1 MKERPHDLSRTADAH
16 VAPDDDCIARD
27 PLRALRPLE
36 RLRLL
41 ADEGSL
47 QLIRSDVQSER
58 MGEKAR
64 PGDGVVAGSLRIA
77 GRPVFCFAQDAAYAG
92 GSLGAQHADTIVR
105 VQRLARQARLPVIG
119 FVESGGA
126 RMQEGLAALNG
137 YARMF
142 AEHVGM
148 SGRIPQISVI
158 TGASAGGGCYSP
170 ALTDFVVMT
179 DAASMF
185 LTGPGVVREVT
196 GEDVTARQ
204 LGGPAVHARN
214 GVSHFTVA
222 TDIDAIFVVRQ
233 LLTYL
238 PASAWASPPT
248 ALPAEPAGPDPGGVV
263 PIEGRRAYDMRDA
276 IDGIVDADS
285 LLEYAREWAPNLVTA
300 FARIDGATVGVV
312 ANQPRHLGGV
322 IDADASQ
329 KGARFVRT
337 CNAFGIPLV
346 VLVDTPGF
354 LPGSTQEAIGVIRH
368 GAKLLHAFAEA
379 TVPRFTVVLRK
390 AFGGAY
396 ITMNSKDLGAD
407 LYLAWTRAE
416 LGIMGADQ
424 AVGVVHRR
432 TLAAAGDPAG
442 ERRRLADAYA
452 VEHLT
457 AQAAARMGAV
467 DAVIRPAET
476 REPAATGNIPL

>member
-1 MKERPHDLSRTADAH
+1 
-16 VAPDDDCIARD
+16 
-27 PLRALRPLE
+27 
-36 RLRLL
+36 
-41 ADEGSL
+41 
-47 QLIRSDVQSER
+47 

-64 PGDGVVAGSLRIA
+64 AGDGVVGGSLRIG
-77 GRPVFCFAQDAAYAG
+77 GRPVFCFAQDATYAG

-105 VQRLARQARLPVIG
+105 VQRLARQARVPVIG

-137 YARMF
+137 YARIF
-142 AEHVGM
+142 SEHVAM
-148 SGRIPQISVI
+148 SGRVPQISVI

-185 LTGPGVVREVT
+185 LTGPSVVREVT
-196 GEDVTARQ
+196 GEDVSARD
-204 LGGPAVHARN
+204 LGGPAVHGRN
-214 GVSHFTVA
+214 GVCQFSVP
-222 TDIDAIFVVRQ
+222 TDIDAIFLVRQ

-238 PASAWASPPT
+238 PASAWDAAPV
-248 ALPAEPAGPDPGGVV
+248 ALAADPAGPDPGGTV
-263 PIEGRRAYDMRDA
+263 PLDGRRAYDVRDA
-276 IDGIVDADS
+276 IDGIVDAES
-285 LLEYAREWAPNLVTA
+285 LLESAPRWAPNLVTA
-300 FARIDGATVGVV
+300 FARIEGMPAGIV

-322 IDADASQ
+322 IDAEASQ
-329 KGARFVRT
+329 KGGRFVRT

-354 LPGSTQEAIGVIRH
+354 LPGSKQEAMGVIRH

-416 LGIMGADQ
+416 IGIMGAQQ

-432 TLAAAGDPAG
+432 ALAAASDPEQ
-442 ERRRLADAYA
+442 ERTRLADAYA
-452 VEHLT
+452 TEHLS
-457 AQAAARMGAV
+457 AGAAARLGAV
-467 DAVIRPAET
+467 DEVIRPPETRARLAWALSTLGRT
-476 REPAATGNIPL
+476 REPGVVGNIPL